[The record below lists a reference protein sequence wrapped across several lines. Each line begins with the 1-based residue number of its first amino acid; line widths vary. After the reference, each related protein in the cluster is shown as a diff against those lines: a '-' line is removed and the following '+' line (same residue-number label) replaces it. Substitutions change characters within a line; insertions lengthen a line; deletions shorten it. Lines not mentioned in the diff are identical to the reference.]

1 MRIGP
6 MTPIASLLPALLCAC
21 AITLAPSHADSQE
34 GVEGCLICH
43 GDPELE
49 AEDGRVVGVSEE
61 EYAESV
67 HSGFAC
73 VDCHAGPGDYEEIPH
88 YDEYTPVDCGACHW
102 DVAELYNESVHSL
115 SRLRGDIQ
123 AASCADCHGTH
134 HVLAASDSTSPISRR
149 GIPEMCGSCHGERAV
164 VTPDYVRL
172 PINLPNYLESVHGV
186 RWRMGLETAVCTD
199 CHGTH
204 ALKSARDE
212 DSSVNRFRQAT
223 TCGRCHSQVASEYKN
238 SIHGA
243 ALSLGI
249 TDAPTCTDCHEEHLI
264 RGVEDPGSK
273 SYPIRRAKELCGGCH
288 TDPSLAARYGLPAGI
303 VETYLDSYHGWAL
316 QRGSDLI
323 ANCTDCHNVHDIRS
337 ELDPTSSIH
346 PDNVTATCAR
356 CHEGANPTFAR
367 SYTHETALQARGYHE
382 WARLIYLVLISVVLG
397 GMVLHNL
404 VIVRYELWR
413 HFSKRRRT
421 AYIVRWKWAE
431 RVQHLVL
438 LLSFTAL
445 ALTGFALRYP
455 DCWCA
460 RLIGLSQR
468 EELRAD
474 LHRAFAVMLISAI
487 VYHLLWLALARRGR
501 KSLREVAPRVS
512 DFVQMVQNLSF
523 YLGMRS
529 RRPAFGGFDYTQKIE
544 YWAVIW
550 GTGIMA
556 ITGFVLWFP
565 TFFTA
570 WLPAW
575 IVRVAEVVH
584 FYEALLAV
592 GAVVVWHFF
601 YVIFMP
607 EEYPMSTVWIDGR
620 MPADIWKEGHRAQY
634 ERLGDGV
641 LVHPTKRGEADG
653 DSDKSAPGQNGGAS
667 GGSTLEDAA
676 EGGRK
681 A

>member
-1 MRIGP
+1 MD
-6 MTPIASLLPALLCAC
+6 PAL
-21 AITLAPSHADSQE
+21 
-34 GVEGCLICH
+34 
-43 GDPELE
+43 
-49 AEDGRVVGVSEE
+49 
-61 EYAESV
+61 
-67 HSGFAC
+67 
-73 VDCHAGPGDYEEIPH
+73 
-88 YDEYTPVDCGACHW
+88 
-102 DVAELYNESVHSL
+102 
-115 SRLRGDIQ
+115 
-123 AASCADCHGTH
+123 
-134 HVLAASDSTSPISRR
+134 
-149 GIPEMCGSCHGERAV
+149 AV
-164 VTPDYVRL
+164 
-172 PINLPNYLESVHGV
+172 
-186 RWRMGLETAVCTD
+186 
-199 CHGTH
+199 
-204 ALKSARDE
+204 
-212 DSSVNRFRQAT
+212 
-223 TCGRCHSQVASEYKN
+223 
-238 SIHGA
+238 
-243 ALSLGI
+243 
-249 TDAPTCTDCHEEHLI
+249 
-264 RGVEDPGSK
+264 
-273 SYPIRRAKELCGGCH
+273 
-288 TDPSLAARYGLPAGI
+288 RYGLPAGI

-316 QRGSDLI
+316 QRGSDLV

-397 GMVLHNL
+397 GMVLHNM

-421 AYIVRWKWAE
+421 AYIVRWRWAE

-438 LLSFTAL
+438 LLSFIAL

-460 RLIGLSQR
+460 RLIRLSQR

-487 VYHLLWLALARRGR
+487 VYHLLWLALTRRGR

-523 YLGMRS
+523 YLGLRP

-575 IVRVAEVVH
+575 IVRVAEAVH

-592 GAVVVWHFF
+592 GAVVVWHFY
-601 YVIFMP
+601 YVIFTP

-620 MPADIWKEGHRAQY
+620 MPADIWRERHREQY

-641 LVHPTKRGEADG
+641 LVDPAKAGEAQG
-653 DSDKSAPGQNGGAS
+653 DSDRSAPGQNGGAS
-667 GGSTLEDAA
+667 DGSRPEDAD